1 LKLFLLFC
9 TLFTVAYCAAQTAA
23 NYNTHIKPLLQ
34 THCMPCHNGN
44 NIGTM
49 PLTDYKNVSAYAKM
63 IGYVT
68 QNKIMPPWKA
78 EQGYNHIKNT
88 STLNTAEINLIKN
101 WIDSG
106 LIQGKPP
113 AKQNVSATNKT
124 ISINKPDVVFAMQ
137 KPFAQKENF
146 TERAQVFVIPVNIN
160 EDVFAEAIEF
170 VPGNKRIVKSCSI
183 SIDTSGK
190 AAQYDSYDLNYGY
203 YSPVGLNF
211 IPYQYNWYQWTADMQ
226 GATFYNKPYLK
237 KIPANSHIVLHIF
250 YAASV
255 AAQKDSS
262 YVKIKLYKKQD
273 SSKFINS
280 RILFTPNTITNGPF
294 VINADEKRNFYA
306 TVSLQKPIEIHSIM
320 PMGQNACTSWEIYA
334 IDSVTGRR
342 IDILNIPRWDGHWRK
357 KYDFSMPIQ
366 LTKGSKIFAVTS
378 YNNSEGNASLTI
390 LPAKK
395 IIYGEGERDEMFL
408 VQYDVVELAE

>member
-1 LKLFLLFC
+1 
-9 TLFTVAYCAAQTAA
+9 
-23 NYNTHIKPLLQ
+23 
-34 THCMPCHNGN
+34 
-44 NIGTM
+44 M

-63 IGYVT
+63 ISYVT
-68 QNKIMPPWKA
+68 QNNIMPPWKA

-88 STLNTAEINLIKN
+88 STLSIAEVKLIKN

-106 LIQGKPP
+106 LIQGKPS
-113 AKQNVSATNKT
+113 AKQNVNEQVKT
-124 ISINKPDVVFAMQ
+124 TAINKPDLVFAMKQ
-137 KPFAQKENF
+137 SFAQKENF
-146 TERAQVFVIPVNIN
+146 TERAQVFVIPVNLK

-170 VPGNKRIVKSCSI
+170 VPGNKKIVKSCSI

-226 GATFYNKPYLK
+226 GATFYNKSYLK
-237 KIPANSHIVLHIF
+237 KISAKSHIILHIF
-250 YAASV
+250 YAAS
-255 AAQKDSS
+255 ATPQKDSS
-262 YVKIKLYKKQD
+262 YVKIKLCKKPD

-280 RILFTPNTITNGPF
+280 SILFTSGSITNGPF

-342 IDILNIPRWDGHWRK
+342 TDILNIPRWDAHWRK
-357 KYDFSMPIQ
+357 KYDFTTPVKLS
-366 LTKGSKIFAVTS
+366 KGSRIFAVTS
-378 YNNSEGNASLTI
+378 YNNSEGNASLAI

-408 VQYDVVELAE
+408 VQYDVVELTN